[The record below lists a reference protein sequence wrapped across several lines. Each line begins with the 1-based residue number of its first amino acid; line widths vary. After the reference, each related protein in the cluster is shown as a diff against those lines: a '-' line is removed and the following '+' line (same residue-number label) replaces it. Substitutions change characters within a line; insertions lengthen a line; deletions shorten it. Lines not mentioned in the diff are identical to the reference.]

1 MAKNIKVNQVF
12 WFVHADDCG
21 RGAPYMDVFVQ
32 FPNGHEAIIAQITM
46 ADGTTAADQDDPK
59 TAELAREVANELGYF
74 EEDEGDGGSA
84 APYFYRAQ
92 QSWDKFRTAHP
103 NILSRDIHLANAV
116 YYSDL
121 GIKWDENPQLFEKVC
136 RLVERLSGQTDKS
149 IDCIVDAMDNLV
161 NEEGLDPNLIVTNFL
176 YFRDKVAQ
184 AI

>member
-1 MAKNIKVNQVF
+1 M
-12 WFVHADDCG
+12 
-21 RGAPYMDVFVQ
+21 
-32 FPNGHEAIIAQITM
+32 
-46 ADGTTAADQDDPK
+46 
-59 TAELAREVANELGYF
+59 
-74 EEDEGDGGSA
+74 
-84 APYFYRAQ
+84 
-92 QSWDKFRTAHP
+92 
-103 NILSRDIHLANAV
+103 